1 MSTIAF
7 SLIGGVNVLQVLGFF
22 ASNMLY
28 AWGVNRFCVYRDLI
42 KPNVHWKNIQEIIKN
57 NFSSVIPMFLA
68 FIPGILVMG
77 STMAY
82 GIVLTNLNPYIV
94 GAIYLVTTLLVSGAY
109 YLIIKG
115 LTRANVEEYWQR
127 IE

>member
-1 MSTIAF
+1 
-7 SLIGGVNVLQVLGFF
+7 
-22 ASNMLY
+22 
-28 AWGVNRFCVYRDLI
+28 
-42 KPNVHWKNIQEIIKN
+42 
-57 NFSSVIPMFLA
+57 
-68 FIPGILVMG
+68 
-77 STMAY
+77 MAY

-94 GAIYLVTTLLVSGAY
+94 GAIYFVTTLLVSGAY